1 MKYTTFYFYFS
12 NTLIFVQSIGIRWV
26 SLIPAWICLWIRK
39 EISHHY
45 NVLLKLVKS
54 DYNFHLYFFHFTK
67 HDYFNSLGQ
76 LHFSICSR
84 TQNCTWAWKSCFL
97 YQFSTLSVFS
107 AYMPP
112 RLKKSLK
119 SSCVEYTIILCEY
132 SLKICMG
139 ILMFH
144 LCFCLSRQV
153 KIWLMIPP
161 SRSTSHLWFPLSF

>member
-112 RLKKSLK
+112 RLKKILK
-119 SSCVEYTIILCEY
+119 
-132 SLKICMG
+132 K
-139 ILMFH
+139 LMCRIYYNTVWIQFKN
-144 LCFCLSRQV
+144 LYGYIDVSPLLLSV
-153 KIWLMIPP
+153 
-161 SRSTSHLWFPLSF
+161 